1 MDFVE
6 PIRNP
11 KKITQ
16 IKNELRGAERWR
28 DLLLFTFGINT
39 ALRASDLLRLKVA
52 HVCEG
57 GERPRDQFD
66 LYEKKTGKRH
76 NVTINDSMRE
86 ALLTYWEYFPN
97 LFNRP
102 ENCLFF
108 SERAKP
114 MGSKSIDR
122 TMAWRLVSQ
131 MCADAGLNG
140 NYGTHTLRKTWGYQ
154 ARMNGIDMEIIMHKL
169 NHSSFAM
176 TRRYLGIT
184 DDEIQAAVM
193 KLNL

>member
-1 MDFVE
+1 MEFVE

-11 KKITQ
+11 KKIAQ
-16 IKNELRGAERWR
+16 IKNQLKGEKRWR

-39 ALRASDLLRLKVA
+39 ALRISDLLRIQAQDVITDDRA
-52 HVCEG
+52 REYFIMVE
-57 GERPRDQFD
+57 E
-66 LYEKKTGKRH
+66 KTGKRH
-76 NVTINDSMRE
+76 NVTINESMIE
-86 ALLTYWEYFPN
+86 ALELYRSFHQRA
-97 LFNRP
+97 FDRA
-102 ENCLFF
+102 ENYLMV

-114 MGSKSIDR
+114 FYSKPIDR
-122 TMAWRLVSQ
+122 TMAWRLISE
-131 MCADAGLNG
+131 MCHDAGLMG

-154 ARMNGIDMEIIMHKL
+154 ARMQGIDMEIIMHKL

-193 KLNL
+193 KVNL